1 MFIDDDDVMLSNYSQ
16 KTRSKWE
23 NLYDVYT

>member
-16 KTRSKWE
+16 KTRSQWE